1 MVEELIGELIVDQE
15 VQVVEEMVVHQV
27 ELDLLELLI
36 LEAVAVADLLVVVQE
51 QVVKV

>member
-1 MVEELIGELIVDQE
+1 MVEELNGELIEDQE